1 MDGWTEERIE
11 GSCLDIRSF
20 VGGINDVVD
29 RRYGGTNYEIGYTNS
44 CRVGGHER
52 EREARG
58 VGSLSATISPPSVA
72 VGRGASAGERFLN
85 ARPVKDLLRPRGQA
99 ASGVAPSMTFADRQ
113 TI

>member
-1 MDGWTEERIE
+1 MDGRKEERIE

-29 RRYGGTNYEIGYTNS
+29 RRCGGTNYEIGYTNS

-52 EREARG
+52 ERSRLIIRHNIAA
-58 VGSLSATISPPSVA
+58 L
-72 VGRGASAGERFLN
+72 GRGRSRSAGERFLN